1 MDRSPARPSLPAF
14 IGPALVCV
22 IVVGVAFA
30 LWFYLRA
37 PAAEPK
43 PRPSPALDHDAAIER
58 DTLSVESRG
67 RVARSGG

>member
-1 MDRSPARPSLPAF
+1 MDRSHARVSPVV
-14 IGPALVCV
+14 PALVCL
-22 IVVGVAFA
+22 IVVGVALA
-30 LWFYLRA
+30 LWFYLRG

-58 DTLSVESRG
+58 DTLSVEARG